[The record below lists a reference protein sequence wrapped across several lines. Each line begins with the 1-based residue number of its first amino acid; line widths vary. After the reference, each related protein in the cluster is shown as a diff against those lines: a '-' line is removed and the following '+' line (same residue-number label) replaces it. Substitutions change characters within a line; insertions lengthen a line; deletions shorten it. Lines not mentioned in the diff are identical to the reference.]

1 MKNLEAAG
9 RRARELF
16 GAAISSVSYYT
27 RPEWRC
33 SGWRGFRV
41 TMAGNV
47 IHWMTPDGRH
57 QKAVCCPDAKQ
68 RQGRTYSE
76 GVEVVRR

>member
-1 MKNLEAAG
+1 MKNLESAS

-27 RPEWRC
+27 KPEWRC

-57 QKAVCCPDAKQ
+57 QKAVCCPDARQ
-68 RQGRTYSE
+68 RQGRTNFE
-76 GVEVVRR
+76 DVEVVQR